1 MAVYTFRVGTPGGEI
16 LTRKVEAIAEDE
28 ARHRLER
35 EGYHIFSV
43 KRDGGAALALRPR
56 VRLLKVEEFLHFNQQ
71 LAALVRAGLP
81 ILQAV
86 GLLARRQSNEVLR
99 MLLQDV
105 EARIREGVPLSQ
117 AFASQSEVFPRLYI
131 ASVLAGEKS
140 GNLDE
145 VLLRYIAYTKQM
157 VTLKRKLKSAATYPV
172 FLLVALIGLVS
183 VMTGFVI
190 PKFSAIYVDFGRELP
205 TITQAVLAVANV
217 VSDNATWGVP
227 ALIGLIVGLLLWRK
241 TAQGRAAIDG
251 LLLKLPVVGP
261 IIRDLAVSQLAR
273 SLATLLQG
281 GITVV
286 ESFRVA
292 SEVITN
298 RVLSRSSSQ
307 VLRMIQEGES
317 FAESLEHAGWLPPL
331 AIDMVRV
338 GERSGSLKEM
348 LDELAKFYDA
358 EMEVKLNQVTTLI
371 QPIMLVFMAG
381 LVTFI
386 LLAMYLPLFN
396 FITTLDAR

>member
-35 EGYHIFSV
+35 EGYHIFSA
-43 KRDGGAALALRPR
+43 RREGATALSFRPKAR
-56 VRLLKVEEFLHFNQQ
+56 ALKVEDFLHFNQQ

-99 MLLQDV
+99 MVLQDV

-117 AFASQSEVFPRLYI
+117 AFASQGEMFPRLYI

-157 VTLKRKLKSAATYPV
+157 VTLKRKLKAAATYPT
-172 FLLVALIGLVS
+172 FLFCALIVLIA

-190 PKFSAIYVDFGRELP
+190 PKFAGIYKDFGRELP
-205 TITQAVLAVANV
+205 VITQIVIGAANAVAG
-217 VSDNATWGVP
+217 NAAWALPT
-227 ALIGLIVGLLLWRK
+227 LIGLIVGLVLWRR

-251 LLLKLPVVGP
+251 AMLKLPIVGP

-281 GITVV
+281 GITLV

-298 RVLSRSSSQ
+298 RVLARSSGA
-307 VLRMIQEGES
+307 VLRMIQEGEA
-317 FAESLEHAGWLPPL
+317 FAESLEHAAWLPPL
-331 AIDMVRV
+331 AIDMIRV

-381 LVTFI
+381 LVTFV
-386 LLAMYLPLFN
+386 LLSMYMPLFN
-396 FITTLDAR
+396 FITGIEAR